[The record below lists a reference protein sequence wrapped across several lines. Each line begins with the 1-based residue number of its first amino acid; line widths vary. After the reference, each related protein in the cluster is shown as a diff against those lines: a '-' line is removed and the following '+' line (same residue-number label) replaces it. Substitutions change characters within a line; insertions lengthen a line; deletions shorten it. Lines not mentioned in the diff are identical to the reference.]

1 MAQFKPYASP
11 RGFAPIE
18 VPDVGSKIRE
28 QGRQQIQDMQRAAEF
43 DLSNRDRMANA
54 MRYVNEVESR
64 NRDQIFRADQENR
77 QRVQQQVQRNY
88 ETTISNI
95 ENQNKGQLKTLES
108 IASFSNT
115 AFETLG
121 KVQANIEEG
130 KKLAV
135 NQAIY
140 TAGISAKELME
151 IHKLDRNLT
160 DQALSENAFV
170 RDLIGRGASIQQIRY
185 VAKHSNARYWSES
198 KALAQNIGVGY
209 NSYFNS
215 NLSTPFQIGDRQ
227 ISLAEAQRTGDLET
241 EKAIVSQIRSK
252 YMQESGMLNLGH
264 QVLEAY
270 VHPTIRATENQW
282 QQESYATYRKL
293 EATKAQEARTLAL
306 VQKIDTEGA
315 SGVNYWLQES
325 QNKPADK
332 AELFTTLQTLAK
344 GDNWQQYQAFWQDYL
359 TQQTT
364 FNGKQI
370 TVGELLKA
378 DPGAIAVTE
387 SFVEA
392 RGRALRQFELE
403 NSEKIVSREQMIK
416 AVLDQAKEQGIEL
429 TEADADAIEA
439 EADAIAPGYD
449 SSLLDNYR
457 KNNTVNAR
465 YRKKI
470 VDELTD
476 LADRGLLTEER
487 LDRMGIPATIAAQFR
502 GLAKQT
508 TSDYKANG
516 GFKPQMDALAAL
528 AKSPPQIQ
536 AKPDGTYNWTVSL
549 KTQQLQNRFLSKY
562 AELKA
567 AGDPN
572 PVSNAFSFVQQQFAA
587 SASNPTS
594 FSKGGY
600 VEFDRK
606 PTPSSASTA
615 RMQWVQSSIGRLGV
629 KALDAN
635 GAIYTVSELNEIQ
648 KGMAKP
654 GFKMD
659 PMAEYVGMQMGVDP
673 LTVINRQRIAA
684 GMGQIALPESVT
696 SFSTTVNPKVKRLL
710 DSYRTAQISARA
722 MVSTQQFNPGLVPKG
737 YGPLVVEAAQKAGI
751 SPVFVAAFAEAE
763 NGSWDTNALSMGGAA
778 AGVGLMQLSQEYHGP
793 GGTVAQREREL
804 KDPRLNL
811 TLGAGILSGIYKK
824 YGNWKDSIYVWNM
837 GETGYKNWVDAGR
850 PNTPQA
856 GYAKSLYERFEK
868 ARAKY
873 GDVSALRSGGTMRQ
887 SMQRYGRPSFER
899 PSSVNFESS
908 GGQPGV
914 DLYFESKRFPA
925 VLPGVVKDVSQEPG
939 YGNYVVIESTD
950 PSTGEKVDVLY
961 GHLADGVS
969 LRPGQSISA
978 GDIIGTQGGT
988 GNVRSADGTIA
999 SIDFLAPAPRGSKS
1013 MTPYRN
1019 YDNLRRFVVSQL
1031 SQ

>member
-1 MAQFKPYASP
+1 
-11 RGFAPIE
+11 
-18 VPDVGSKIRE
+18 
-28 QGRQQIQDMQRAAEF
+28 MQRAAEF

-88 ETTISNI
+88 ETTINNI

-130 KKLAV
+130 RKLAV

-252 YMQESGMLNLGH
+252 YMQESGMLNLGP

-270 VHPTIRATENQW
+270 VHPSIRATENQW
-282 QQESYATYRKL
+282 QQESYTTYRKI
-293 EATKAQEARTLAL
+293 EATKAQEAITLAWT
-306 VQKIDTEGA
+306 QTIDEGGA
-315 SGVNYWLQES
+315 DAVLYKLETSN
-325 QNKPADK
+325 NKTVDK
-332 AELFTTLQTLAK
+332 ADALAVFQNAAK
-344 GDNWQQYQAFWQDYL
+344 TDNWQQYQTIWQNLL
-359 TQQTT
+359 TKTTT
-364 FNGKQI
+364 FNGKEI
-370 TVGELLKA
+370 TVGELWKN
-378 DPGAIAVTE
+378 DPRVIEVNE

-416 AVLDQAKEQGIEL
+416 AVLEQAKEQGIEL

-487 LDRMGIPATIAAQFR
+487 LDRMGIPGTIAAQFR
-502 GLAKQT
+502 PLAKQT
-508 TSDYKANG
+508 SDDHKANG
-516 GFKPQMDALAAL
+516 NFKPQMDALAAL

-572 PVSNAFSFVQQQFAA
+572 PVGNAFSFVQQQFAA

-615 RMQWVQSSIGRLGV
+615 RMQWVQGSISRLGV

-635 GAIYTVSELNEIQ
+635 GAIFTISELNEIQ
-648 KGMAKP
+648 KGMTKP
-654 GFKMD
+654 GFKID

-673 LTVINRQRIAA
+673 LAVINRQRIAA
-684 GMGQIALPESVT
+684 GLDELTLPDSVT
-696 SFSTTVNPKVKRLL
+696 SFSTTVNPKVKKLL
-710 DSYRTAQISARA
+710 DSYRTSQISARA
-722 MVSTQQFNPGLVPKG
+722 MISTQQFNPGLIPKG
-737 YGPLVVEAAQKAGI
+737 YGPMVVSASQKAG
-751 SPVFVAAFAEAE
+751 VAPNYIAALAEVE
-763 NGSWDTNALSMGGAA
+763 STWNPSSRSGSGAI
-778 AGVGLMQLSQEYHGP
+778 GLMQIVPGSHPNYKGGTDPQANLDYGAAYYAQLLRKYGDPVRAAGAYNVGP
-793 GGTVAQREREL
+793 GAFDEYLTKGTPLPQETINHMQ
-804 KDPRLNL
+804 KFSK
-811 TLGAGILSGIYKK
+811 TL
-824 YGNWKDSIYVWNM
+824 
-837 GETGYKNWVDAGR
+837 
-850 PNTPQA
+850 
-856 GYAKSLYERFEK
+856 
-868 ARAKY
+868 AKY
-873 GDVSALRSGGTMRQ
+873 GDPRQLRSTTTMRNTFAVRQ
-887 SMQRYGRPSFER
+887 YVSGDPSIQGMNT
-899 PSSVNFESS
+899 SSVIYDPVGH
-908 GGQPGV
+908 GGQAYHNHYEFTTKEQAAEAKKLYESKGYRVTSYIRPGDPGAHGKGFAIDVAPPV
-914 DLYFESKRFPA
+914 DLPYDREAERKWSAEANA
-925 VLPGVVKDVSQEPG
+925 VIG
-939 YGNYVVIESTD
+939 YD
-950 PSTGEKVDVLY
+950 PL
-961 GHLADGVS
+961 
-969 LRPGQSISA
+969 Q
-978 GDIIGTQGGT
+978 Q
-988 GNVRSADGTIA
+988 
-999 SIDFLAPAPRGSKS
+999 
-1013 MTPYRN
+1013 
-1019 YDNLRRFVVSQL
+1019 
-1031 SQ
+1031 

>member
-43 DLSNRDRMANA
+43 DLNNRDRTANA
-54 MRYVNEVESR
+54 MRYVNEVEAR

-77 QRVQQQVQRNY
+77 QRVQQQIQNNY
-88 ETTISNI
+88 ETTIRNVES
-95 ENQNKGQLKTLES
+95 QNKSQLKTLES
-108 IASFSNT
+108 LASFSNT
-115 AFETLG
+115 AFETIG

-130 KKLAV
+130 RKLAV

-140 TAGISAKELME
+140 TAGISTKELME

-185 VAKHSNARYWSES
+185 VAKHSNARYWNES
-198 KALAQNIGVGY
+198 KALAQNIGIGY
-209 NSYFNS
+209 NQYFNS
-215 NLSTPFQIGDRQ
+215 NLSTPFQIGDKQ
-227 ISLAEAQRTGDLET
+227 ISLSEAQRTGDLET
-241 EKAIVSQIRSK
+241 EKAIVSQIRSQ
-252 YMQESGMLNLGH
+252 YMKESGMLNLGP

-282 QQESYATYRKL
+282 QQESYSVYRKL
-293 EATKAQEARTLAL
+293 EATKAQESRNLAL

-315 SGVNYWLQES
+315 PGLAYWLQAS
-325 QNKPADK
+325 QSKTTDK
-332 AELFTTLQTLAK
+332 ADLLTTFATLSK
-344 GDNWQQYQAFWQDYL
+344 RPDWKQYQSVWQDLL

-364 FNGKQI
+364 FNGKQT
-370 TVGELLKA
+370 TVGEVWKA
-378 DPGAIAVTE
+378 DPAAIAVTE
-387 SFVEA
+387 AFVEA
-392 RGRALRQFELE
+392 RGRTLRQFELE

-416 AVLDQAKEQGIEL
+416 AVLEQAKEQGIEL

-449 SSLLDNYR
+449 SSLLDNYK

-470 VDELTD
+470 TDELTD
-476 LADRGLLTEER
+476 LFDRGLLTEDR
-487 LDRMGIPATIAAQFR
+487 LDRMGIPGTIAAQFR

-508 TSDYKANG
+508 SADYKANG
-516 GFKPQMDALAAL
+516 DFKPQMDSLAAL

-567 AGDPN
+567 AGDSN
-572 PVSNAFSFVQQQFAA
+572 PVSNAFAYVQQQFAA
-587 SASNPTS
+587 SASNPNS

-615 RMQWVQSSIGRLGV
+615 RMQWVQGSISRLGA
-629 KALDAN
+629 KALDSN
-635 GAIYTVSELNEIQ
+635 GSIFTISELNEIQ

-684 GMGQIALPESVT
+684 GLGELALPESVT
-696 SFSTTVNPKVKRLL
+696 NFSTTVNPKVKKLL
-710 DSYRTAQISARA
+710 DSYRTSQISARA
-722 MVSTQQFNPGLVPKG
+722 MISTQQFNPGLVPKG
-737 YGPLVVEAAQKAGI
+737 YGPMVVSASQKAG
-751 SPVFVAAFAEAE
+751 VAPNYIAALAEIE
-763 NGSWDTNALSMGGAA
+763 STWNPSNRSSTGAL
-778 AGVGLMQLSQEYHGP
+778 GLMQIQQQWHPNYKGGTDPQANLDYGASYYKQLLDKYGDPVRAAGAYNSGP
-793 GGTVAQREREL
+793 GRFDEY
-804 KDPRLNL
+804 L
-811 TLGAGILSGIYKK
+811 TK
-824 YGNWKDSIYVWNM
+824 
-837 GETGYKNWVDAGR
+837 GR
-850 PNTPQA
+850 PLPQETIDHM
-856 GYAKSLYERFEK
+856 KKFSQTL
-868 ARAKY
+868 AKY
-873 GDVSALRSGGTMRQ
+873 GDPTQLRSTATMRN
-887 SMQRYGRPSFER
+887 SFAVR
-899 PSSVNFESS
+899 QYVSGDPAIQGMNTGSVIYDPVGH
-908 GGQPGV
+908 GGQAYHNHYEFATKEQAAAAKK
-914 DLYFESKRFPA
+914 LYESKGYRVTSYIRPTDTGAHGKGFAIDVAPPTDLPYSREAERKWSAEANA
-925 VLPGVVKDVSQEPG
+925 VIG
-939 YGNYVVIESTD
+939 YN
-950 PSTGEKVDVLY
+950 PL
-961 GHLADGVS
+961 
-969 LRPGQSISA
+969 Q
-978 GDIIGTQGGT
+978 Q
-988 GNVRSADGTIA
+988 
-999 SIDFLAPAPRGSKS
+999 
-1013 MTPYRN
+1013 
-1019 YDNLRRFVVSQL
+1019 
-1031 SQ
+1031 